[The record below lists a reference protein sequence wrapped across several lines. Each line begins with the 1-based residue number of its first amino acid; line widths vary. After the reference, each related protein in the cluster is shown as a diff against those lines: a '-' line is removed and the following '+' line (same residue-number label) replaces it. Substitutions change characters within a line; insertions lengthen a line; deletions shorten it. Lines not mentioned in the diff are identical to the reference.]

1 MPDLQPLQPLE
12 KISKRRLSDDSG
24 DWAMKSRET
33 AERQIAEV
41 LREKIIVGVLARGQK
56 LKQAEI
62 AKMLGV
68 SITPVREALRL
79 LEAQGYVSVS
89 AHRGAVVAPFLID
102 GAEELYQLR
111 QLLET
116 RLTLE
121 AARRMTSNDLHV
133 LKSINHDLLTAAR
146 SGDRAACQEKNYR
159 FHFRL
164 YELAGQPQTLD
175 FVRILW
181 AKYPLDM
188 LSQMPGRQPRVFD
201 EHVTL
206 LEVLERG
213 DAEAAARAMGGHI
226 ATGWAEFRAN
236 YKPTALP

>member
-1 MPDLQPLQPLE
+1 MPDLQPLQPLA

-146 SGDRAACQEKNYR
+146 SGASTRSISSPSTNSSGMTGRATTPASGRSRKTAEIS
-159 FHFRL
+159 
-164 YELAGQPQTLD
+164 LAGWNTRL
-175 FVRILW
+175 
-181 AKYPLDM
+181 KEY
-188 LSQMPGRQPRVFD
+188 
-201 EHVTL
+201 E
-206 LEVLERG
+206 
-213 DAEAAARAMGGHI
+213 
-226 ATGWAEFRAN
+226 
-236 YKPTALP
+236 